1 MKEYEKVLTTN
12 GVTFYQPVEIIE
24 DTKKSM
30 KRFYDKCNEV
40 FKDRPDLFE
49 DEKQLKK
56 NKKKTVVEPIE
67 EMIEKGDN

>member
-12 GVTFYQPVEIIE
+12 GVTFYQPVETIE
-24 DTKKSM
+24 ETKQSM

-49 DEKQLKK
+49 NEKQLKK
-56 NKKKTVVEPIE
+56 NKKSCRSFTK
-67 EMIEKGDN
+67 

>member
-12 GVTFYQPVEIIE
+12 GVTFYQPIE
-24 DTKKSM
+24 TIEETKQSM

-49 DEKQLKK
+49 NEKKLKK
-56 NKKKTVVEPIE
+56 N
-67 EMIEKGDN
+67 EKNIFI